1 MSTGLTMMLK
11 SLGLDP
17 KMMETVAKAVQSAA
31 QDLHDIKEQN
41 AEILRRLDAH
51 GITALPEALP
61 PIPVTATELI
71 PVNGKG

>member
-31 QDLHDIKEQN
+31 QDLHTIKEQN

-51 GITALPEALP
+51 GITLPEALP
-61 PIPVTATELI
+61 PTSVTANELV
-71 PVNGKG
+71 PANGKG

>member
-1 MSTGLTMMLK
+1 MSTGLMMMLK

-17 KMMETVAKAVQSAA
+17 KMMEKVANAVQSAA

-51 GITALPEALP
+51 GIKEIA
-61 PIPVTATELI
+61 PIPVEANQLV